1 MISERPRPAAA
12 PHRSIARSLAL
23 KERATRRIPTLAQT
37 FSKAPTQFVQG
48 VAPVYLARGAG
59 SHVWDVDG
67 NEYIDYPMA
76 LGPVILGHN
85 ERAVTEAAIAQ
96 LQRGIAFS
104 LPHPLEVELSELLGE
119 LIPAAEMVRFG
130 KNGSDV
136 TSGAV
141 RAARAATGRDLIACC
156 GYHGWQDWFIGT
168 TTRSRGVPRA
178 VRELTKT
185 FAYNDLDSLER
196 IFAAHPGEVA
206 AVILEPVGVVEPVP
220 GFLEGVRDLAHRN
233 GALLIFDEVV
243 TGFRLDLGGAQ
254 RRYGVTPDLACFGKA
269 MGNGFPIAAVV
280 GSAAIMP
287 VFDEIFF
294 SFTFGGDAL
303 SLAASIATIRF
314 MQEEPVIPHLWAQGA
329 ALQRG
334 YNALAAELGIAH
346 LTECVGLPPRT
357 VVTFRDEQG
366 NESLV
371 FKTLVQQECLKRG
384 VLFSGSHNLCY
395 RHSDEDIAQTLEVY
409 RTALTILAEAVDRG
423 DALERLEG
431 PVVEPVFRR
440 A

>member
-1 MISERPRPAAA
+1 MIRERPRLA
-12 PHRSIARSLAL
+12 PSRSLERSTAL
-23 KERATRRIPTLAQT
+23 KAHAIRRIPTLAQT

-48 VAPVYLARGAG
+48 VAPVYLERGAG

-85 ERAVTEAAIAQ
+85 EPAVTEAAIAQ

-104 LPHPLEVELSELLGE
+104 LPHPLEVELSDLLCE
-119 LIPAAEMVRFG
+119 LIPCAEMVRFG

-141 RAARAATGRDLIACC
+141 RAARALTGRDLIACC

-168 TTRSRGVPRA
+168 TTRSRGVPQA
-178 VRELTKT
+178 VRDLTKP
-185 FAYNDLDSLER
+185 FVYNDLGSLER
-196 IFAAHPGEVA
+196 IFAEYPGQVA
-206 AVILEPVGVVEPVP
+206 AVIMEPVGVVAPAP
-220 GFLEGVRDLAHRN
+220 GFLEGVRDLAHQH

-254 RRYGVTPDLACFGKA
+254 RLFGVTPDLACFGKA

-280 GSAAIMP
+280 GSRAVMP
-287 VFDEIFF
+287 IFDEIFF

-303 SLAASIATIRF
+303 SLAAAIATIRF
-314 MQEEPVIPHLWAQGA
+314 MQEEPVIAHLWAHGA
-329 ALQRG
+329 TLKDG
-334 YNALAAELGIAH
+334 YNRIAAELG
-346 LTECVGLPPRT
+346 LTRYTECVGLPPRT
-357 VVTFRDEQG
+357 VITFRDEQG
-366 NESLV
+366 NESLIY
-371 FKTLVQQECLKRG
+371 KTLVQQECLKRG
-384 VLFSGSHNLCY
+384 ILFSGSQNLCY
-395 RHSDEDIAQTLEVY
+395 RHSDDDIAITLEVY
-409 RTALTILAEAVDRG
+409 RTALTILAEAIAAG
-423 DALERLEG
+423 DALDRLEG

>member
-1 MISERPRPAAA
+1 MPSLSAALPAS
-12 PHRSIARSLAL
+12 RSIARSTAL
-23 KERATRRIPTLAQT
+23 KARAARRIPTLAQT
-37 FSKAPTQFVQG
+37 FSKAPSQFVQG
-48 VAPVYLARGAG
+48 VAPVYLERGAG

-85 ERAVTEAAIAQ
+85 EPAVTAAAIAQ
-96 LQRGIAFS
+96 LERGIAFS
-104 LPHPLEVELSELLGE
+104 LPHPLELELSELLCE
-119 LIPAAEMVRFG
+119 LIPCAEMVRFG

-141 RAARAATGRDLIACC
+141 RAARAYTGRDLIACC

-178 VRELTKT
+178 VRELTKP

-196 IFAAHPGEVA
+196 IFAAYPGEVA
-206 AVILEPVGVVEPVP
+206 AVIMEPVGVVEPAP
-220 GFLEGVRDLAHRN
+220 GFLEAVRDLAHRH

-254 RRYGVTPDLACFGKA
+254 ARYGVTPDLACFGKA

-280 GSAAIMP
+280 GRADVMAI
-287 VFDEIFF
+287 FDEIFF

-303 SLAASIATIRF
+303 SLAAAVATIRVL
-314 MQEEPVIPHLWAQGA
+314 QREPVIPHLWKQGA
-329 ALQRG
+329 RLKEG
-334 YNALAAELGIAH
+334 YNQIAAELG
-346 LTECVGLPPRT
+346 LTRYTECVGLPPRT
-357 VVTFRDEQG
+357 VITFRDDHG
-366 NESLV
+366 AESLV
-371 FKTLVQQECLKRG
+371 FKTLFQQECLKRG
-384 VLFSGSHNLCY
+384 ILFSGSQNLCY
-395 RHSDEDIAQTLEVY
+395 RHSDDDIAVTLAVY
-409 RTALTILAEAVDRG
+409 RTALEILADAIAAG
-423 DALERLEG
+423 DVLSRLEG